1 MIDFI
6 KKAVF
11 FFWNPRWL
19 LIRDSAGKVIQ
30 DIQRR
35 RHSKSMT
42 KMVQRKPRKLKRVLK
57 GKVAVSKQEN

>member
-6 KKAVF
+6 KKALF
-11 FFWNPRWL
+11 FLWNPRWL

-30 DIQRR
+30 DVQRR
-35 RHSKSMT
+35 RHSKSMST
-42 KMVQRKPRKLKRVLK
+42 MHRKPRKLKRVLK